1 VSGIK
6 RHIVV
11 DIRGLPHAVSVTAAN
26 VTDRQ
31 GAIEMIGL
39 NKDNLSDVK
48 KLTGIYGGAVRDGGK
63 ERAEVEAVKRAC
75 LRCFPGGGWKLRV
88 AGQGEAAGCERKIHN
103 SCQMVILALI
113 AVLTKRF

>member
-1 VSGIK
+1 MLRNDDLRKNKTTFGIIDAQSVQNADTACEKGYDAGKKVSGIK

-11 DIRGLPHAVSVTAAN
+11 DTRGLPHAVTVTTAN

-48 KLTGIYGGAVRDGGK
+48 KLTGDIRGNRSQ
-63 ERAEVEAVKRAC
+63 RR
-75 LRCFPGGGWKLRV
+75 
-88 AGQGEAAGCERKIHN
+88 
-103 SCQMVILALI
+103 
-113 AVLTKRF
+113 